1 MTPKDFYGAY
11 HNAVIEMLEGLAR
24 QYEIACRIAKNDA
37 VRYVVLKL
45 NAFVFS
51 EFAVQV
57 GLANG
62 QFELFYQN
70 ADSQR
75 HYAAVD
81 DLDSLYAQLEALMPD
96 VRAVYERQ
104 WTEQQRWM
112 DEIGDAP
119 DR

>member
-1 MTPKDFYGAY
+1 MTSDDFYSAY

-24 QYEIACRIAKNDA
+24 QYEIECRIAKNDA

-57 GLANG
+57 GMANG
-62 QFELFYQN
+62 QFEVFFQD
-70 ADSQR
+70 ADSER
-75 HYAAVD
+75 HFVAVD

-119 DR
+119 DQ